1 MSDDIKQP
9 EPLLFGHMLA
19 FMYLTFAH
27 YTDGKVTNEEM
38 AVVSI
43 KIGEWMDE
51 GDDGSSTVSE
61 TIDWY
66 NSVKAVRS
74 DVFGYMLA
82 RFKKMTQWNDDQL
95 TAVLDDLVSIAK
107 ADGNYDE
114 AEKKWIRMFAE
125 AFELDYKV

>member
-27 YTDGKVTNEEM
+27 YTDGEVTKEEM
-38 AVVSI
+38 ATVSI

-66 NSVKAVRS
+66 NSVKSVRL
-74 DVFGYMLA
+74 DVFDYMLT
-82 RFKKMTQWNDDQL
+82 RFKNMTQWNDKLL
-95 TAVLDDLVSIAK
+95 TSVLDDLVSIAK
-107 ADGNYDE
+107 ADGNYDDR
-114 AEKKWIRMFAE
+114 EKKWIRMFAA